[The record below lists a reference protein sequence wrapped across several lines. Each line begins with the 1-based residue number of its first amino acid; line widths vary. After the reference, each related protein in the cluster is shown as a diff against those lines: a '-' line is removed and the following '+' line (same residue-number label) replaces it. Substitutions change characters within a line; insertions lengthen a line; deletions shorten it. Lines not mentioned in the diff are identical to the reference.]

1 MKITKV
7 TPLHVVD
14 RIEPC
19 LPLWTGVLGYQK
31 IVDVPHGDHLG
42 FVLLEGAA
50 GAVMLQTRDSLG
62 DDLPA
67 IAARRVSAFLYVDV
81 ESLDDA
87 LRAVRGAEVVV
98 PERTTFY
105 GAREAC
111 IADASGTLL
120 VLAEHKR

>member
-7 TPLHVVD
+7 TPIHVVE

-19 LPLWTGVLGYQK
+19 LALWTGPLAYKK
-31 IVDVPHGDHLG
+31 IVEVPHGDHLG

-50 GAVMLQTRDSLG
+50 GAVMFQTRDSLG

-67 IAARRVSAFLYVDV
+67 ILARRVTAFLYVDV

-87 LRAVRGAEVVV
+87 LAAVKGAEIVV

-111 IADASGTLL
+111 IADASGTLV
-120 VLAEHKR
+120 VLAEHK